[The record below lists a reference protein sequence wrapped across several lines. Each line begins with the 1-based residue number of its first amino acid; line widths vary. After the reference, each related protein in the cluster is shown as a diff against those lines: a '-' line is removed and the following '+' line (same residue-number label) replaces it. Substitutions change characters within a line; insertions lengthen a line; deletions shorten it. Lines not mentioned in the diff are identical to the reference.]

1 MARIQILE
9 LPEGADDASPP
20 FIIVVDEWEYE
31 SFEDHGLLAARWD
44 AFGQKV
50 GARGV
55 LFAECTIDI
64 PADEISLGPDGYPIK
79 LRFEGDFQQ
88 LREQVR
94 DEVTQIQAGVAN
106 ALRTSRKV

>member
-9 LPEGADDASPP
+9 LPEGADDERPP
-20 FIIVVDEWEYE
+20 FIIVVDEWDYE
-31 SFEDHGLLAARWD
+31 SIEGHDLLAAHWD

-64 PADEISLGPDGYPIK
+64 PANEITLGPDGYPIK

-94 DEVTQIQAGVAN
+94 DEVTQAQASLAN
-106 ALRTSRKV
+106 ALRTSRRT